1 MTADY
6 IIGMCL
12 SIFTSLSSLLTI
24 TSRWRRQEFMARL
37 YNVLSWINRFFQL
50 QNTVYSSLFSFS
62 FSIIRCIWVPADIFY
77 TLNFHHISNT
87 LLTRITLGNSNIAW
101 SLDSYFNL
109 WALSRSVLL
118 ILHLSILEVEGAW
131 TSDSIESS
139 HQLAHPCTALT
150 PTTHV
155 FYATVN
161 IYFLFF
167 VFFSFAFCF
176 RVYVDIR
183 DSVIVIFV
191 LRMILLLQLLR
202 LLLQKK

>member
-62 FSIIRCIWVPADIFY
+62 FSIIRCIWVPADISY

-87 LLTRITLGNSNIAW
+87 LLTL
-101 SLDSYFNL
+101 
-109 WALSRSVLL
+109 V
-118 ILHLSILEVEGAW
+118 
-131 TSDSIESS
+131 
-139 HQLAHPCTALT
+139 
-150 PTTHV
+150 
-155 FYATVN
+155 
-161 IYFLFF
+161 
-167 VFFSFAFCF
+167 
-176 RVYVDIR
+176 
-183 DSVIVIFV
+183 
-191 LRMILLLQLLR
+191 LLR
-202 LLLQKK
+202 LEIVISLDRWIRILISELSPDPSCLFYTYLYSKLKVHELLTA